1 MVGLTSTVFYRLL
14 PSSTARAM
22 QNPDIARLF
31 DEVADLLEIQD
42 ANPFRVRAYRNA
54 ARTIRDYPEPIAELV
69 HSGGK
74 DLTEIPGIGEDLA
87 EKITDIVKTGELPLR
102 KQLAAKLPAG
112 LLDLLRIP
120 GLGPKR
126 VKLLHKKLKVTSAA
140 DLAVALDK
148 GRIQKLKGFG
158 PKIEEK
164 IRTGLGAAQ
173 VSERRLLLHEAE
185 AQANAIVAHLEAGG
199 GITQIAVAGSY
210 RRRKETIGDL
220 DVLVTCTDSTKI
232 MDRFVKYGEV
242 AEVLSQGETRSTV
255 KLRGGL
261 QVDVRAVEPAAY
273 GAALQ
278 YFTGSKAHNV
288 ELRKIA
294 QDRELKL
301 NEYGLFKGTR
311 RVAGA
316 TEAEIYAKLGL
327 DWIPPELREARGEI
341 ALAREH
347 RLPKLVE
354 LKDVRADLQ
363 MHTSATD
370 GQATVD
376 EMARAARALGYD
388 YIAITDHSKRVTM
401 TRGLDPKRLREQW
414 RAIEEWNAANRG
426 FTILKSVELDIL
438 ESGQLDL
445 PDDVLA
451 EADYVVATVHYGTN
465 QTEAELTRRLVGA
478 AEHPWVDAIGHPT
491 GRLLGKREPYPLDFD
506 TLAQAAAR
514 SGCLLELNGHPERM
528 DLPDTLAA
536 AAKQRGV
543 RFVLSTDSHQPNNL
557 TFMRYAVDLA
567 RRAGL
572 EARDIVSTRPL
583 DEFRHE
589 LKRAKR

>member
-1 MVGLTSTVFYRLL
+1 
-14 PSSTARAM
+14 M
-22 QNPDIARLF
+22 QNPDIARVF

-140 DLAVALDK
+140 DLAAALNK

-451 EADYVVATVHYGTN
+451 DADYVVATVHYGTN

-589 LKRAKR
+589 LKRARR